1 MIFFSVSS
9 HAGTRWPNS
18 WCTSDYSVYTIHGGG
33 QANPHLW
40 RDMQVINEIEFA
52 LL

>member
-1 MIFFSVSS
+1 MIFFLFLAMQALGGQTLGV
-9 HAGTRWPNS
+9 PQIIL
-18 WCTSDYSVYTIHGGG
+18 CTPSMGGG

-40 RDMQVINEIEFA
+40 RDMQVKIQLSFA

>member
-1 MIFFSVSS
+1 MEALGGQTLGVPQIIL
-9 HAGTRWPNS
+9 
-18 WCTSDYSVYTIHGGG
+18 CTPSMGGG